1 MNTKSELKPYIVLLR
16 GVMPT
21 GKNKIPKMSVLQEIL
36 LSEFDNVRTYIQSGN
51 IVLTSNKSPWEIAN
65 KVSELIKL
73 HIGAELSSIVTTKED
88 YNIGRIFFTLTN
100 DTLSPELVDKISKE
114 KFESEELRIV
124 EDKLYMY
131 LPKDASR
138 TKLNNNYLE
147 RKLKI
152 VATTRNFNTLQKL
165 LDIIDQLPPLN

>member
-1 MNTKSELKPYIVLLR
+1 
-16 GVMPT
+16 
-21 GKNKIPKMSVLQEIL
+21 MSVLQEIL

-73 HIGAELSSIVTTKED
+73 HIGAELSSIVTTKEKVKEILNKNPFWAD

-100 DTLSPELVDKISKE
+100 NTLSPELVDKISKE

-124 EDKLYMY
+124 EDKLMY

-147 RKLKI
+147 KRLKI

-165 LDIIDQLPPLN
+165 LDIIDQLPLLN

>member
-1 MNTKSELKPYIVLLR
+1 
-16 GVMPT
+16 
-21 GKNKIPKMSVLQEIL
+21 MSVLQEIL
-36 LSEFDNVRTYIQSGN
+36 LSEFDNVRTYIQSVN

-73 HIGAELSSIVTTKED
+73 HIGAELSSIVTTKEKVKEMLNKNPFWAD
-88 YNIGRIFFTLTN
+88 YNIKRIFFTLTN
-100 DTLSPELVDKISKE
+100 DTLSPELVDKISQE

-165 LDIIDQLPPLN
+165 LDIIDQLLPLN